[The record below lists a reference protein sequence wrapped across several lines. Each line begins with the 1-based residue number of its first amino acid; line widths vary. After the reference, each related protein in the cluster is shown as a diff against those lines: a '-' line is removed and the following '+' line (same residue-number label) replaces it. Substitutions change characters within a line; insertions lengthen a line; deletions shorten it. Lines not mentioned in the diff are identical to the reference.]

1 MKLGINA
8 MGQENCSGHWR
19 AAVCVWH
26 IWEWSHDLLRVCPG
40 APCLLPLEREP
51 QEKRAS
57 VSWLLPIPMSW
68 VPKTVR
74 SM

>member
-1 MKLGINA
+1 M
-8 MGQENCSGHWR
+8 
-19 AAVCVWH
+19 CVWH